1 MHLAY
6 RLTRATRTPSPVR
19 LLYPPLSL
27 DGALMALRTDWQI
40 WTAGTVTS
48 TTVRDQFV
56 RAVFSY
62 ASDGKNNQPLGD
74 LYDTISGA
82 QVANSGHARPVVGG
96 HLALVRRNPPSSKHR
111 ANIFG
116 SSRWPMLLLALL
128 QDLVGAQGKPA
139 PAAPTRPS
147 RILICRLG
155 QLVAICCVFR
165 SARWL
170 EASSWAPLCEPYADV
185 E

>member
-6 RLTRATRTPSPVR
+6 RLTRATPTPSPVR

-27 DGALMALRTDWQI
+27 DGALMALRADWQI

-48 TTVRDQFV
+48 TTVRDQFI

-96 HLALVRRNPPSSKHR
+96 HLALVRRNSPSLKVR
-111 ANIFG
+111 ANVFG
-116 SSRWPMLLLALL
+116 SSR
-128 QDLVGAQGKPA
+128 
-139 PAAPTRPS
+139 
-147 RILICRLG
+147 
-155 QLVAICCVFR
+155 
-165 SARWL
+165 
-170 EASSWAPLCEPYADV
+170 
-185 E
+185 